1 MREALP
7 LNGCRKGARGMR
19 DVAIVGAGMT
29 PCRSRWVEKTFWE
42 LAQMAVAESVRD
54 AGIHIDEV
62 EAGVAG
68 IYNDIFEFQAIP
80 ESGLQGIIGLQNKP
94 LMRVTNGGATGGY
107 AMLAAHQLVA
117 SGQHDLVMALGV
129 EKALDCYD
137 FEAESPTPAVVQ
149 AIGYSWDPWFER
161 PLGAH
166 ATESYAEVVQAYM
179 DEYPGDLAP
188 LARAK
193 IAEMLS
199 CYARTNPYAQRQNE
213 QVTAEQVLRSRY
225 VVYPIR
231 ALETC
236 VYTEGACA
244 LLFASADKARE
255 MRERGGKEPIWIK
268 SVAAANEPYF
278 VGTDI
283 NRYKVLHRIY
293 SDAVATRQALER
305 AHLRIED
312 IQVIELH
319 DAFIPQM
326 MMTLAEMGIV
336 PLGRANDLV
345 DKGLIMPGGKYL
357 VNPSGGLTFCG
368 HFVGGSNMMSAW
380 SVRRELLG
388 RNLVHGLV
396 HGTGASL
403 SMYAVVLVLERRN

>member
-1 MREALP
+1 
-7 LNGCRKGARGMR
+7 
-19 DVAIVGAGMT
+19 MT

-42 LAQMAVAESVRD
+42 LAQMAVCEAVRD
-54 AGIHIDEV
+54 AGIHIQEV

-80 ESGLQGIIGLQNKP
+80 ESGLQGIVGLQNKP
-94 LMRVTNGGATGGY
+94 LMRVSNGGATGAY
-107 AMLAAHQLVA
+107 AMLAGYNMIA
-117 SGQHDLVMALGV
+117 SGQYDLMLVFGV

-149 AIGYSWDPWFER
+149 TIGYSWDPWFER

-166 ATESYAEVVQAYM
+166 ASESYAEVIQAYM

-188 LARAK
+188 RARAK
-193 IAEMLS
+193 IVELFCEHAQN
-199 CYARTNPYAQRQNE
+199 NPYAQRLGE
-213 QVTAEQVLRSRY
+213 KVTAEQVLHSRY

-244 LLFASADKARE
+244 LIFASAAMAQMIK
-255 MRERGGKEPIWIK
+255 ERTGPEPIWITGIG
-268 SVAAANEPYF
+268 AANEPYF
-278 VGTDI
+278 VGNDLA
-283 NRYKVLHRIY
+283 RYKVLPRIY
-293 SDAVATRQALER
+293 SDYLATRKALEQAR
-305 AHLRIED
+305 LTIDD

-319 DAFIPQM
+319 DAFIPQAM
-326 MMTLAEMGIV
+326 ITLAEMGVV
-336 PLGRANDLV
+336 PLGRGNDLV
-345 DKGLIMPGGKYL
+345 EEGIIMPGGKFL
-357 VNPSGGLTFCG
+357 VNPSGGLVFGG

-380 SVRRELLG
+380 SVMRELRG
-388 RNLVHGLV
+388 KNLEHGLV

-403 SMYAVVLVLERRN
+403 SMYGVAMVLERRV

>member
-1 MREALP
+1 MSE
-7 LNGCRKGARGMR
+7 
-19 DVAIVGAGMT
+19 VAIIGAGMT

-42 LAQMAVAESVRD
+42 LAQMAVSEAVHD
-54 AGIHIDEV
+54 AGIQIQEV

-80 ESGLQGIIGLQNKP
+80 ESGLQGIIGLQNRP
-94 LMRVTNGGATGGY
+94 LMRVSNGGATGAY
-107 AMLAAHQLVA
+107 AMLAGYNMIA
-117 SGQHDLVMALGV
+117 SGQYDLLLLLGV

-149 AIGYSWDPWFER
+149 TIAYSWDPWFER

-166 ATESYAEVVQAYM
+166 ASESYAEVIQAYM

-188 LARAK
+188 EARAR
-193 IAEMLS
+193 IVELFCEHAQN
-199 CYARTNPYAQRQNE
+199 NPYAQRLGE
-213 QVTAEQVLRSRY
+213 RVTAEQVLHSRY

-244 LLFASADKARE
+244 LIFASGEVAQRIKGRTG
-255 MRERGGKEPIWIK
+255 REPIWITG
-268 SVAAANEPYF
+268 VGAANEPYF
-278 VGTDI
+278 VGNDP
-283 NRYKVLHRIY
+283 NRYKVLYRIY
-293 SDAVATRQALER
+293 SDYLATQKALEGAR
-305 AHLRIED
+305 LTIDD

-319 DAFIPQM
+319 DAFIPQAM
-326 MMTLAEMGIV
+326 ITLAEMGVV
-336 PLGRANDLV
+336 PLGRGNDLV
-345 DKGLIMPGGKYL
+345 EEGIIMPGGRLL
-357 VNPSGGLTFCG
+357 VNPSGGLTFGG

-380 SVRRELLG
+380 SVMRELRG
-388 RNLVHGLV
+388 KNLEHGLV

-403 SMYAVVLVLERRN
+403 SIYGVAMVLERRA

>member
-1 MREALP
+1 
-7 LNGCRKGARGMR
+7 MR

-29 PCRSRWVEKTFWE
+29 PCRSRWIEKTFWE

-94 LMRVTNGGATGGY
+94 LLRVSNGGATGGY
-107 AMLAAHQLVA
+107 AMLAAHQMVA
-117 SGQHDLVMALGV
+117 SGQHDLVLCLGV

-149 AIGYSWDPWFER
+149 TIGYSWDPWFER

-166 ATESYAEVVQAYM
+166 ASESYAEVVQAYM
-179 DEYPGDLAP
+179 DEHPGDLAP
-188 LARAK
+188 VARAK

-199 CYARTNPYAQRQNE
+199 NYARNNPYAQRKNE
-213 QVTAEQVLRSRY
+213 QVTAQQVLQSRY

-244 LLFASADKARE
+244 LLIASGDKARE
-255 MRERGGKEPIWIK
+255 IQKRTGQEPIWITGA
-268 SVAAANEPYF
+268 AAANEAYF
-278 VGTDI
+278 VGRDI
-283 NRYKVLHRIY
+283 SRYKVLHRIY
-293 SDAVATRQALER
+293 SDELATRKALEQ

-312 IQVIELH
+312 IQVFELH
-319 DAFIPQM
+319 DAFIPQLM
-326 MMTLAEMGIV
+326 ITLAEMGVV

-345 DKGLIMPGGKYL
+345 EKGLIMPGGKYL
-357 VNPSGGLTFCG
+357 VNPSGGLTFGG

-380 SVRRELLG
+380 SVRRELLA
-388 RNLVHGLV
+388 RNLEHGLI

-403 SMYAVVLVLERRN
+403 SMYAVVMVFERRN

>member
-1 MREALP
+1 
-7 LNGCRKGARGMR
+7 MR

-29 PCRSRWVEKTFWE
+29 PCRSRWIEKTFWE

-80 ESGLQGIIGLQNKP
+80 ESGLQGIIGMQNKP
-94 LMRVTNGGATGGY
+94 LLRVSNGGATGGY
-107 AMLAAHQLVA
+107 AMLAAHQMVA
-117 SGQHDLVMALGV
+117 SGQHDLALCVGV

-149 AIGYSWDPWFER
+149 TIGYSWDPWFER

-179 DEYPGDLAP
+179 DEHPGDLAP
-188 LARAK
+188 LARAR

-199 CYARTNPYAQRQNE
+199 TYARNNPYAQRKNE
-213 QVTAEQVLRSRY
+213 QVTAQQVLQSRY

-244 LLFASADKARE
+244 LLMASGDKARE
-255 MRERGGKEPIWIK
+255 IQKRTGQGPIWITGA
-268 SVAAANEPYF
+268 AAANEPYF
-278 VGTDI
+278 VGSDI
-283 NRYKVLHRIY
+283 SRYKVLHRIY
-293 SDAVATRQALER
+293 SDELATRKALEQAR
-305 AHLRIED
+305 LRIED
-312 IQVIELH
+312 IQVMELH
-319 DAFIPQM
+319 DAFIPQLM
-326 MMTLAEMGIV
+326 ITLAEMGVV

-345 DKGLIMPGGKYL
+345 EEGLIMPGGKYL
-357 VNPSGGLTFCG
+357 LNPSGGLTFGG

-380 SVRRELLG
+380 SVRRELLA
-388 RNLVHGLV
+388 RNLEHGLI

-403 SMYAVVLVLERRN
+403 SMYAVVMILERRN

>member
-1 MREALP
+1 MRE
-7 LNGCRKGARGMR
+7 
-19 DVAIVGAGMT
+19 VAILGAGMT

-42 LAQMAVAESVRD
+42 LAQMAVAEAVHD
-54 AGIHIDEV
+54 AGIKVQEV

-80 ESGLQGIIGLQNKP
+80 ESGLQGIVGLQNKP
-94 LMRVTNGGATGGY
+94 LMRVSNGGATGAY
-107 AMLAAHQLVA
+107 AMLAGYNMVA
-117 SGQHDLVMALGV
+117 SGQYDLMLVFGV

-149 AIGYSWDPWFER
+149 TIGYSWDPWFER

-166 ATESYAEVVQAYM
+166 ASESYAEVIQAYM
-179 DEYPGDLAP
+179 DEHPGDLAP
-188 LARAK
+188 RARAR
-193 IAEMLS
+193 IVELFCEQAQN
-199 CYARTNPYAQRQNE
+199 NPYAQRRGE
-213 QVTAEQVLRSRY
+213 KVTAEQVLHSRY

-244 LLFASADKARE
+244 LVFASEE
-255 MRERGGKEPIWIK
+255 MAQKITERTGREPIWITG
-268 SVAAANEPYF
+268 VGAANEPYF
-278 VGTDI
+278 VGNDI
-283 NRYKVLHRIY
+283 TRYKVLHRIY
-293 SDAVATRQALER
+293 SDHLATQRALEQAR
-305 AHLRIED
+305 LTIDD

-319 DAFIPQM
+319 DAFIPQAM
-326 MMTLAEMGIV
+326 ITLAEMGVV

-345 DKGLIMPGGKYL
+345 EEGIILPGGRLL
-357 VNPSGGLTFCG
+357 VNPSGGLVFGG

-380 SVRRELLG
+380 SIMRELRA
-388 RNLVHGLV
+388 RNLEHGLV

-403 SMYAVVLVLERRN
+403 SIYGVAIVLERRA